1 MFISWKFLGMLLF
14 NKINSC
20 RSCILN
26 FYILYCGETA
36 VKYVTLI
43 FLARFLVADSDH
55 DKQMNDCLYS
65 LHI

>member
-1 MFISWKFLGMLLF
+1 
-14 NKINSC
+14 
-20 RSCILN
+20 
-26 FYILYCGETA
+26 
-36 VKYVTLI
+36 VTLI